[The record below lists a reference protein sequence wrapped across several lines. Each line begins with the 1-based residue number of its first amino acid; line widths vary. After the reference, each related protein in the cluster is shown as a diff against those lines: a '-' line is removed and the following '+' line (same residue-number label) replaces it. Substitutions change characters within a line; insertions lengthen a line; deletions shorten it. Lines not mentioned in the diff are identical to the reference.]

1 LGFALV
7 VVVLGLVYLY
17 VGEPVRA
24 IKLTEIAAGISAVAM
39 GIVLGTLVGAYVQIR
54 GAVAVV
60 LLGFALVQVGTN
72 PDIGVLGLEG
82 AGPLLTRLA
91 PVQIPSQFLPID
103 IIDRNGVEHIAVILG
118 VGGLAWGITHLTRRF
133 RWIPGTV
140 TLISIGLIAGN
151 WGSSL
156 PTTPGGA
163 ELAAY
168 YASPRECTH
177 VRTVEVCSFE
187 GYESW
192 RGRWAAELLQP
203 PLAAWNR
210 AVRIEQV
217 ALGDDSSPAAIAAA
231 EAGVLSVPLSFD
243 RTGRSGR
250 HTSALRLQAA
260 LGAVGLPETVY
271 DRGGG
276 CFAGSQARAVVA
288 LWLAGAGSSNQVVS
302 QWLTS
307 ALAST
312 GDLFW
317 IGVEPA
323 QTRVTRADADL
334 ALEMLK
340 SEEQH
345 QIETVT
351 WDERSSILRGR
362 MTTEDLATELGLAVA
377 SITFQDDVG
386 TTCD

>member
-1 LGFALV
+1 
-7 VVVLGLVYLY
+7 
-17 VGEPVRA
+17 
-24 IKLTEIAAGISAVAM
+24 
-39 GIVLGTLVGAYVQIR
+39 
-54 GAVAVV
+54 
-60 LLGFALVQVGTN
+60 
-72 PDIGVLGLEG
+72 
-82 AGPLLTRLA
+82 
-91 PVQIPSQFLPID
+91 
-103 IIDRNGVEHIAVILG
+103 
-118 VGGLAWGITHLTRRF
+118 
-133 RWIPGTV
+133 
-140 TLISIGLIAGN
+140 
-151 WGSSL
+151 
-156 PTTPGGA
+156 
-163 ELAAY
+163 
-168 YASPRECTH
+168 
-177 VRTVEVCSFE
+177 
-187 GYESW
+187 
-192 RGRWAAELLQP
+192 
-203 PLAAWNR
+203 
-210 AVRIEQV
+210 
-217 ALGDDSSPAAIAAA
+217 
-231 EAGVLSVPLSFD
+231 
-243 RTGRSGR
+243 
-250 HTSALRLQAA
+250 
-260 LGAVGLPETVY
+260 
-271 DRGGG
+271 
-276 CFAGSQARAVVA
+276 VVA